1 MILPDY
7 QGIGL
12 GYKFLTIVA
21 QYYERIGFEFSIV
34 TSAKNLIVKLA
45 KSDQWTMTALDVT
58 KPSTKRN
65 AIDYKR
71 ESMRKKSKTGRFK
84 YKRGSNSKE

>member
-1 MILPDY
+1 M
-7 QGIGL
+7 

-21 QYYERIGFEFSIV
+21 QYYEQIGFEFSIV

-45 KSDQWTMTALDVT
+45 KSDQWTMTALHAS
-58 KPSTKRN
+58 KCSTKSS

-71 ESMRKKSKTGRFK
+71 STMRKNCKTGRFK